1 VATKKTIEELRSEAK
16 ALITKA
22 KQQEQE
28 LLKQAREL
36 ELESFQ
42 SLGRD
47 ALRFLKNEITL
58 EELNAKATALKIK

>member
-1 VATKKTIEELRSEAK
+1 MATKKTIEELRSEAK